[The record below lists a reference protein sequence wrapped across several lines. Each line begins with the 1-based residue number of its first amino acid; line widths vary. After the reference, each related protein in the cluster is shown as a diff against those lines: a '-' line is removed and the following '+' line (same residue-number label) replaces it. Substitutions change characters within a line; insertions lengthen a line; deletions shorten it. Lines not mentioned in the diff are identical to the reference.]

1 MICRLVLY
9 TPMLQQKNRLRKMKD
24 IEILMKEGRFVGGD
38 LANAKVW
45 WVDPDKYPRRE
56 YAKDDLLIG
65 FAVGKKAHKGAVKR
79 NRIKRQ
85 MREVVR
91 LLIKGNKIKA
101 GAMVLI
107 IAKSDIA
114 GAEYSAIERSVTET
128 LSKARLLV

>member
-1 MICRLVLY
+1 
-9 TPMLQQKNRLRKMKD
+9 MLQQKNRLRKMKD

-56 YAKDDLLIG
+56 YKNEDLLIG
-65 FAVGKKAHKGAVKR
+65 FAVGKKVHKGAVKR

-91 LLIKGNKIKA
+91 LLIKENKVKA

-107 IAKSDIA
+107 IAKSDIV
-114 GAEYSAIERSVTET
+114 GAEYSAIERSITET
-128 LSKARLLV
+128 LRKAKLLV

>member
-1 MICRLVLY
+1 
-9 TPMLQQKNRLRKMKD
+9 MLQKQNRLKKMKD

-45 WVDPDKYPRRE
+45 WVDPGKYPRKE
-56 YAKDDLLIG
+56 YKKEDLLIG
-65 FAVGKKAHKGAVKR
+65 FAVGKKVHKGAVKR

-91 LLIKGNKIKA
+91 LLLKEDKVKA

-107 IAKSDIA
+107 IAKAEIVGSRYEDI
-114 GAEYSAIERSVTET
+114 EKSIVSV
-128 LSKARLLV
+128 LRKAKVLR